1 MGLHINPSILSA
13 DFADLAGEL
22 ARISTADMAHVDVMD
37 NHFVPNLT
45 FGPPVVERIRA
56 VSPIPLDAH
65 LMIEDPDTWAPV
77 YAEIGCA
84 SVTFHLEAATAPVR
98 LARELRAAGAKAS
111 VAVRPATPIE
121 PLIDLLPEFD
131 QILIMTVEPGFGG
144 QSFLDVCLPKITRMR
159 KAISAA
165 GLDVMLQVDGGIS
178 SSTIERAVEAGANVL
193 VAGSAVYGAENAEQA
208 IAQLRETGRQAAAT
222 TAED

>member
-1 MGLHINPSILSA
+1 
-13 DFADLAGEL
+13 
-22 ARISTADMAHVDVMD
+22 MD

-111 VAVRPATPIE
+111 VAVRPATPVE

-144 QSFLDVCLPKITRMR
+144 QRFLDVCLPKIARMR
-159 KAISAA
+159 KAISAS
-165 GLDVMLQVDGGIS
+165 GLDVLLQVDGGIS
-178 SSTIERAVEAGANVL
+178 TETIERAVEAGANVL
-193 VAGSAVYGAENAEQA
+193 VAGSAVYGADDAEQA
-208 IAQLRETGRQAAAT
+208 IAHLRETGRRAAAAA
-222 TAED
+222 AEA